1 MGANISDPE
10 KINTVLN
17 ALDVS
22 AHSMAVKLGYKSHA
36 SVYHVINGIN
46 TLSDGMIER
55 IVKQYPN
62 VNYNFLKKGQLPV
75 LLSPNEIQAQMNI
88 FNIPSNETTEF
99 FKIKRLMEIPE
110 RLDLIEEMLQEL
122 LGKKS
127 EE

>member
-1 MGANISDPE
+1 M
-10 KINTVLN
+10 
-17 ALDVS
+17 
-22 AHSMAVKLGYKSHA
+22 
-36 SVYHVINGIN
+36 
-46 TLSDGMIER
+46 